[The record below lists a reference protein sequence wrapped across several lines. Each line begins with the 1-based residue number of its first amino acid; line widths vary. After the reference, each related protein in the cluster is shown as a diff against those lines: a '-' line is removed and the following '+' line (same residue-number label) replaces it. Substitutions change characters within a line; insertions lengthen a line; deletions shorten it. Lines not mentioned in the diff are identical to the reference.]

1 MNTFKGNHYAH
12 SLFLRTLSL
21 FEVLFIFQGSLYFPR
36 LSYFSRFSLN
46 FRNPLLFS
54 EILFLFIQFSL
65 LSHHLFLLLALQLLK
80 GLHSCHE
87 TACRLRVVL
96 VLLIALLQ
104 DGEELLVVGSLAQGP
119 HDGGTEEQGDE
130 VVEVQTC

>member
-1 MNTFKGNHYAH
+1 MNSLFFMINLKTFKKKSVMNTFKGNHYAH

-65 LSHHLFLLLALQLLK
+65 LSHHLFLLLALQLLES
-80 GLHSCHE
+80 LHSCHE
-87 TACRLRVVL
+87 TISLFRITLI
-96 VLLIALLQ
+96 LLIALFQ
-104 DGEELLVVGSLAQGP
+104 NGEKLLVVCGLA
-119 HDGGTEEQGDE
+119 
-130 VVEVQTC
+130 